1 MRRRHSRDPS
11 GSIPLIGRTAI
22 NPLDPIAYRAAVAR
36 SGGQGRRRVFREAD
50 MQSDVAR
57 PENVSHRRSIALDR
71 SEHDGRLMAYRDG
84 GTCAAGTAIL
94 ALLVACVLIAGL
106 PSEATAE
113 PPAAR
118 PSAATVLSDPW
129 AAPIAEAA
137 ERFAIPE
144 RWIRAVMMMESG
156 GDPARLSPRGAIGLM
171 QIRPAAWEALRTKY
185 DLGDDPWE
193 SGANILAGAA
203 LLRQMH
209 DRYGAVDAMLAAY
222 HAGTVR
228 YDEHRK
234 SGRALPAET
243 VAYLAEIAPMI
254 GGATAERPAAD
265 GDEGPSWHLAPLFVG
280 RPAVQ
285 RDDRPVA
292 TDAPSARPSNA
303 PPAVD
308 LSALTPPSGGL
319 FVRAPAEGKQRQ

>member
-1 MRRRHSRDPS
+1 M
-11 GSIPLIGRTAI
+11 IGRTTI
-22 NPLDPIAYRAAVAR
+22 NPLDPIAHRAAVAR
-36 SGGQGRRRVFREAD
+36 SGGQGRRRVFWKAD
-50 MQSDVAR
+50 PSSDAAR
-57 PENVSHRRSIALDR
+57 LENVGHRRSLALDR
-71 SEHDGRLMAYRDG
+71 SEHDGRLMAHRDG
-84 GTCAAGTAIL
+84 GTCAASLTL
-94 ALLVACVLIAGL
+94 MTLFVACVLIAGL

-144 RWIRAVMMMESG
+144 RWIRAVMMENG

-171 QIRPAAWEALRTKY
+171 QIMPDTWAALREKY

-193 SGANILAGAA
+193 PRANIFAGTA

-209 DRYGAVDAMLAAY
+209 DRYGTVDAMLAAY

-234 SGRALPAET
+234 SGRALPAEA
-243 VAYLAEIAPMI
+243 VAYFAKIAPMI
-254 GGATAERPAAD
+254 GDVTAERPAPVH
-265 GDEGPSWHLAPLFVG
+265 DEEPSWQGAALFVT
-280 RPAVQ
+280 RPAVTGN
-285 RDDRPVA
+285 DPSAAVYP
-292 TDAPSARPSNA
+292 PSARPPNN
-303 PPAVD
+303 PVVVD
-308 LSALTPPSGGL
+308 LSAFVPRSDDL
-319 FVRAPAEGKQRQ
+319 FVRAPASEGKRR